1 MVCLHLCSLNKDCY
15 QQCSCH
21 GPQRAYIVKKKK
33 KKKKSNTVREVVDKP
48 RLAKLF
54 FGRGNYLQ
62 SNHCLSTRAVKTS
75 HFLDYHGQKN
85 NEISAIS
92 TCTKG
97 NLQDNFCLVA
107 IAATDNTISVFNS
120 VQL

>member
-1 MVCLHLCSLNKDCY
+1 MERRESTLL
-15 QQCSCH
+15 
-21 GPQRAYIVKKKK
+21 KKKK

-62 SNHCLSTRAVKTS
+62 LNHCLSARAVETS
-75 HFLDYHGQKN
+75 NFLDYHGQKN

-92 TCTKG
+92 TKG

-107 IAATDNTISVFNS
+107 VAATDNMI
-120 VQL
+120 